1 MNAPGK
7 GILKVVS
14 VLYIIF
20 GGIFALLG
28 VLALFLATTISAW
41 MGGMMGGMMG
51 GLGAMAGGL
60 LCVVLLIPAAVYL
73 VIGIIGARNADEPS
87 KSTFFIVT
95 GYILG
100 GLSLIGLILWF
111 SVWELIMLAMP
122 VLFIVGGYMN
132 RNAAQR
138 D

>member
-14 VLYIIF
+14 ILYIIF

-28 VLALFLATTISAW
+28 VLSLFLATTISAW
-41 MGGMMGGMMG
+41 MGGIMGGMMG
-51 GLGAMAGGL
+51 GLGVMAGGL
-60 LCVVLLIPAAVYL
+60 LFVVLLIPAAVDL
-73 VIGIIGARNADEPS
+73 VIGIVGVRNADEPS
-87 KSTFFIVT
+87 RSTFFIVT
-95 GYILG
+95 GFILG
-100 GLSLIGLILWF
+100 GLSLIGLILAF
-111 SVWELIMLAMP
+111 SIWGLIMLVMP

-132 RNAAQR
+132 RNAKQR

>member
-1 MNAPGK
+1 M
-7 GILKVVS
+7 LKVVS
-14 VLYIIF
+14 ILYIIF

-28 VLALFLATTISAW
+28 VLSLFLATTIAAW
-41 MGGMMGGMMG
+41 MGGMMGGMIG
-51 GLGAMAGGL
+51 GLGVMAGGL
-60 LCVVLLIPAAVYL
+60 LCVVLLIPAAVDL
-73 VIGIIGARNADEPS
+73 VIGIVGVRNAGEPS

-95 GYILG
+95 GFILG
-100 GLSLIGLILWF
+100 GLSLIGLILSF
-111 SVWELIMLAMP
+111 SIWGLIMLAMP